1 MVAGKK
7 TKNKKQKTYWKKET
21 NYTSFLFVFKFLIGL
36 TVWKNTELLSY
47 MLFHWSQKCI
57 RQRTG
62 Q

>member
-7 TKNKKQKTYWKKET
+7 KKKKHIGKKKPT
-21 NYTSFLFVFKFLIGL
+21 TQDFLFILKFLIGL
-36 TVWKNTELLSY
+36 TVWKNTELPSY